1 MDIVI
6 GHDLSIITELY
17 YGFLLH
23 FYKVLL
29 LYAFKT
35 FNFFFHV
42 WSTVHFTD
50 YCGIIIIHGG
60 QFSRIA

>member
-1 MDIVI
+1 MDIVMD
-6 GHDLSIITELY
+6 HDLSIITELY

-35 FNFFFHV
+35 FNFFFTFEV
-42 WSTVHFTD
+42 RYILQTTVE
-50 YCGIIIIHGG
+50 
-60 QFSRIA
+60 SL